1 MSLAS
6 THSRPEIDRSLSATV
21 VICTH
26 DAERWPALCRA
37 VGSVRAQL
45 RPAHQIVVVVDHADE
60 LAARARD
67 AFSDA
72 LVVTNVHGRGLAG
85 ARNSALA
92 HSVGDIVV
100 FLDDDASAEPTWL
113 DQLLAVY
120 EDPRVIGAG
129 GAVVPVWPAGR
140 PRWFPTEFDWV
151 VGCSWVGLPDR
162 VAPVRNPIGAS
173 MSFRRGAFA
182 CAGLF
187 TDGIGRGRRD
197 AMGCEE
203 TEFTIRLRHA
213 RPESLVVYVPAAEV
227 HHHLDRRRT
236 SWTYFATRCH
246 AEGRS
251 KALVAGAV
259 GTRDALASER
269 QYSRKVLPAA
279 VVQGLRDARHG
290 DPSGVLRAATI
301 VAGLGITAAG
311 YAEGRVSARVRQLRG

>member
-1 MSLAS
+1 VLE
-6 THSRPEIDRSLSATV
+6 RGLSATV

-26 DAERWPALCRA
+26 DADRWNALCRS
-37 VGSVRAQL
+37 VGSVRAQ
-45 RPAHQIVVVVDHADE
+45 RRSAQQIIVVVDHDDE
-60 LAARARD
+60 LAARAHD
-67 AFSDA
+67 AFPDA
-72 LVVTNVHGRGLAG
+72 LVVTNTYDRGLAG

-92 HSVGDIVV
+92 HAIGDVVV
-100 FLDDDASAEPTWL
+100 FLDDDASADPAWL
-113 DQLLAVY
+113 EHLLAVY

-151 VGCSWVGLPDR
+151 VGCSWVGLPHC

-182 CAGLF
+182 SAGLF

-213 RPESLVVYVPAAEV
+213 RPESLVLYVPAAEV

-259 GTRDALASER
+259 GARDALASER
-269 QYSRKVLPAA
+269 RYSRRVLPPA
-279 VVQGLRDARHG
+279 VLRGLRDARHG
-290 DPSGVLRAATI
+290 DPSGVLRAAAI

-311 YAEGRVSARVRQLRG
+311 YAEGRVSARLGHVRG